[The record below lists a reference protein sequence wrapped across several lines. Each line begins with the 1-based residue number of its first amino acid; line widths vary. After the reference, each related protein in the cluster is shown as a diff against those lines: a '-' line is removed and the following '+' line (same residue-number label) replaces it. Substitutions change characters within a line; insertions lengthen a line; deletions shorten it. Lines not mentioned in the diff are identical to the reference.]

1 MKSSRQKGR
10 FQGLLAEV
18 PVKVILCQ
26 KTALFGAAVCA
37 ARLTEGGE
45 QKTARKIVRDTAGA
59 IRLEPPS

>member
-37 ARLTEGGE
+37 SDGRWRTKDG
-45 QKTARKIVRDTAGA
+45 QKDSA
-59 IRLEPPS
+59 